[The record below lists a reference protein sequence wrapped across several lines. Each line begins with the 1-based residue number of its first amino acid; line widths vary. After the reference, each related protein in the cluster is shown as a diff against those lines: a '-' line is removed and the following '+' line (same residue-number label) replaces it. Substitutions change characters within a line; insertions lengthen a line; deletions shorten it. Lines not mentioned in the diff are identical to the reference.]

1 MKLRL
6 AAVALLA
13 LGGVA
18 LWLVARRGPEAVP
31 EPQPISSIPDR
42 ASNKLAKSSVV
53 VPPEGNPEVT
63 EETARAATNETLPS
77 AAAPIPKA
85 VSFAAIEEP
94 PPGPDPDDSTVLP
107 PQTALE
113 NMRSAIRQYTLRF
126 GGNPVGDNAEIT
138 AALNGQN
145 PRQVV
150 FYNPDDGMR
159 LNARGELVDNWG
171 TPYFFHQ
178 LSRTQMEIR
187 SAGSDKKM
195 WTSDDLVLK

>member
-18 LWLVARRGPEAVP
+18 VWLVARRDSEIAPPSTPTAVARSQSDAQSP
-31 EPQPISSIPDR
+31 KPP
-42 ASNKLAKSSVV
+42 AVAA
-53 VPPEGNPEVT
+53 PEGNPEVP
-63 EETARAATNETLPS
+63 EEDSQAT
-77 AAAPIPKA
+77 AAPP
-85 VSFAAIEEP
+85 
-94 PPGPDPDDSTVLP
+94 LP
-107 PQTALE
+107 PAVAPKPKTASLAALEDPPHESELPEATGLPPLTALE
-113 NMRSAIRQYTLRF
+113 NMRSAFRQYTARF

-138 AALNGQN
+138 AAMNGQN

-150 FYNPDDGMR
+150 FFDPDDGLR

-187 SAGSDKKM
+187 SAGPDKKM